1 MNISESILYEE
12 DSFYNQKCL
21 FSISTQILYYY
32 IYIKTTVLRYL
43 KNSPSNCQCNV

>member
-1 MNISESILYEE
+1 MNISESILYAE

-32 IYIKTTVLRYL
+32 ICKNNITTIF
-43 KNSPSNCQCNV
+43 KK